1 MGYKLELEKE
11 ELNLILS
18 ALGQLKYVESANMIN
33 KIQISLKG
41 QIEEGKKEEGEDK
54 KEPDGD

>member
-41 QIEEGKKEEGEDK
+41 QIEEGKKEEDED
-54 KEPDGD
+54 